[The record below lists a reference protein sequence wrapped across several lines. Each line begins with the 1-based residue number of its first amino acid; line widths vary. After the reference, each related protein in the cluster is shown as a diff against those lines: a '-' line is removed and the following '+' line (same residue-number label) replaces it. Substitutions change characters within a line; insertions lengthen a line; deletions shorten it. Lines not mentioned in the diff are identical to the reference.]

1 LKHAAL
7 IGQAINPKL
16 IAWVRA
22 HDRQIQ
28 IARQDSRAACVIN
41 VRVGEPN
48 LLELQTALLNL

>member
-48 LLELQTALLNL
+48 LLEL